1 MRIELSPVVVLPE
14 DSTDMDVMVSGDSIA
29 VSGVMYDF
37 SQLPE
42 GGYLPASAIH
52 EGPFSGRV
60 TRADLPGTDPRQPQP
75 DGRTLAGHPLPR
87 DARASLIAR
96 EEPGTASLAPP
107 AAVSAQ
113 GG

>member
-42 GGYLPASAIH
+42 GDIC
-52 EGPFSGRV
+52 
-60 TRADLPGTDPRQPQP
+60 Q
-75 DGRTLAGHPLPR
+75 PLPSMRAFFREGYQGRRR
-87 DARASLIAR
+87 DMPDIGVSH
-96 EEPGTASLAPP
+96 PGELQRSCQIPCP
-107 AAVSAQ
+107 HPYR
-113 GG
+113 

>member
-42 GGYLPASAIH
+42 GDIC
-52 EGPFSGRV
+52 
-60 TRADLPGTDPRQPQP
+60 Q
-75 DGRTLAGHPLPR
+75 PLPSMRAFFREGYQGRRR
-87 DARASLIAR
+87 DMPDIGVSH
-96 EEPGTASLAPP
+96 PGSYSE
-107 AAVSAQ
+107 AAKFPVPIHIVED
-113 GG
+113 GTVELPK

>member
-14 DSTDMDVMVSGDSIA
+14 DSTDMDVMVSGDSIV

-60 TRADLPGTDPRQPQP
+60 TRAGGEICLTLVFPIRGSYSEAAKFPVPIHIVEDGTVELPK
-75 DGRTLAGHPLPR
+75 
-87 DARASLIAR
+87 
-96 EEPGTASLAPP
+96 
-107 AAVSAQ
+107 
-113 GG
+113 

>member
-42 GGYLPASAIH
+42 GDICQPLPSMRA
-52 EGPFSGRV
+52 FSGRV
-60 TRADLPGTDPRQPQP
+60 TRAGGEICLTLVFPIRGSYSEAAKFPVPIHIVEDGTVELPK
-75 DGRTLAGHPLPR
+75 
-87 DARASLIAR
+87 
-96 EEPGTASLAPP
+96 
-107 AAVSAQ
+107 
-113 GG
+113 

>member
-42 GGYLPASAIH
+42 GGFEPASSPH
-52 EGPFSGRV
+52 L
-60 TRADLPGTDPRQPQP
+60 TRLPGWK
-75 DGRTLAGHPLPR
+75 L
-87 DARASLIAR
+87 S
-96 EEPGTASLAPP
+96 
-107 AAVSAQ
+107 
-113 GG
+113 

>member
-42 GGYLPASAIH
+42 GGDICQPLPSMR
-52 EGPFSGRV
+52 GLFPGG
-60 TRADLPGTDPRQPQP
+60 LPGQAERY
-75 DGRTLAGHPLPR
+75 A
-87 DARASLIAR
+87 
-96 EEPGTASLAPP
+96 
-107 AAVSAQ
+107 
-113 GG
+113 

>member
-42 GGYLPASAIH
+42 GGISA
-52 EGPFSGRV
+52 R
-60 TRADLPGTDPRQPQP
+60 LC
-75 DGRTLAGHPLPR
+75 HP
-87 DARASLIAR
+87 
-96 EEPGTASLAPP
+96 
-107 AAVSAQ
+107 
-113 GG
+113 

>member
-42 GGYLPASAIH
+42 GDICQPLPSMR
-52 EGPFSGRV
+52 GLFSGRV
-60 TRADLPGTDPRQPQP
+60 TRAGGEICLTLVFPIRGSYSEAAKFPVPIHIVEDGTVELPK
-75 DGRTLAGHPLPR
+75 
-87 DARASLIAR
+87 
-96 EEPGTASLAPP
+96 
-107 AAVSAQ
+107 
-113 GG
+113 